1 MVADRERAIEQVRC
15 LLAENDQFIVN
26 DGFNTIDQWGRGY
39 LTSQDLLQFCS
50 YNHIQIQEYES
61 DFFIYSYAANKQD
74 FTFQDYLRLVLPKH
88 DADLRTTCLD
98 RKKSYAPNESKV
110 LPFYLEEQLSQ
121 IFEQEL
127 QYLREIE
134 QMKLE
139 IMNKYNWN
147 FRQVFHNI
155 T

>member
-1 MVADRERAIEQVRC
+1 M
-15 LLAENDQFIVN
+15 
-26 DGFNTIDQWGRGY
+26 
-39 LTSQDLLQFCS
+39 
-50 YNHIQIQEYES
+50 
-61 DFFIYSYAANKQD
+61 
-74 FTFQDYLRLVLPKH
+74 
-88 DADLRTTCLD
+88 D